1 MLMPIDINWTL
12 GAGMLIVGA
21 GALLQSST
29 GFGFALF
36 AAPLLALVD
45 PQLIP
50 GPILILTLLLT
61 IGVVVR
67 DWRHI
72 DWHGLGWISAG
83 RLPATVAAGL
93 MAGFLPQSQLSV
105 LFALFVLCGVVVSL
119 VRARFQPTPM
129 AMLTAGGLA
138 GFFGTLTSIGAPPL
152 VLVYQH
158 AKPPV
163 IRSTLSANV
172 VIGTL
177 ASIVVLAMGG
187 HMDASDVSRCLWFA
201 PACAIGLWL
210 SKYVKDRL
218 DAGALRPVLLTI
230 SALAA
235 VGVIAREVWAW
246 W

>member
-1 MLMPIDINWTL
+1 MLIDLNWTL
-12 GAGMLIVGA
+12 AAGMLIVGA

-45 PQLIP
+45 PKLIP
-50 GPILILTLLLT
+50 GPILILTLFLT
-61 IGVVVR
+61 MGVVVR
-67 DWRHI
+67 DWRNI

-83 RLPATVAAGL
+83 RLPATVLAGL
-93 MAGFLPQSQLSV
+93 VAGFMPKSQLSV
-105 LFALFVLCGVVVSL
+105 LFAAFVLCGVVVSL
-119 VRARFQPTPM
+119 VHARFQPTPA
-129 AMLTAGGLA
+129 AMFTAGGLA

-187 HMDASDVSRCLWFA
+187 HLDGSDVARSLWFA
-201 PACAIGLWL
+201 PACVLGLWL
-210 SKYVKDRL
+210 SKYVKEKL
-218 DAGALRPVLLTI
+218 EAGALRPVLLTI

-235 VGVIAREVWAW
+235 VGVIAREAW
-246 W
+246 LWW